1 MSVACPIVNEP
12 ILAPGWALAV
22 TSAIRGKNRLGSS
35 GLGGASELADGCV
48 MVFASVCP
56 AGLAIVNVLVD
67 DELRSYNGRVRTLLV
82 S

>member
-1 MSVACPIVNEP
+1 
-12 ILAPGWALAV
+12 
-22 TSAIRGKNRLGSS
+22 
-35 GLGGASELADGCV
+35 LGGASELADGCV

-67 DELRSYNGRVRTLLV
+67 DEIRSYNGGVRTLLV